1 MAAEMYQ
8 EIDDES
14 GTLDIFVTPKEQES
28 MAFEKFVECYCA
40 FCRGRVMEV
49 PLSGCQTADLH
60 LGQLR
65 VRSPSEI
72 TLGDRQQSLI
82 EKRPIFHVSAFEF
95 STSIISLESI
105 VSPASINRIPCPYR
119 SGPDPCRVRRQQQ

>member
-1 MAAEMYQ
+1 MIATEIYQ

-40 FCRGRVMEV
+40 FCRGSVMEV

-65 VRSPSEI
+65 VRSPSETVI
-72 TLGDRQQSLI
+72 GNRHRRPSAVIDRKETNISC
-82 EKRPIFHVSAFEF
+82 
-95 STSIISLESI
+95 ISL
-105 VSPASINRIPCPYR
+105 
-119 SGPDPCRVRRQQQ
+119 

>member
-1 MAAEMYQ
+1 MMAAEMYQ

-72 TLGDRQQSLI
+72 TLGDYPR
-82 EKRPIFHVSAFEF
+82 RPSAVIDRKETNI
-95 STSIISLESI
+95 SCISL
-105 VSPASINRIPCPYR
+105 
-119 SGPDPCRVRRQQQ
+119 